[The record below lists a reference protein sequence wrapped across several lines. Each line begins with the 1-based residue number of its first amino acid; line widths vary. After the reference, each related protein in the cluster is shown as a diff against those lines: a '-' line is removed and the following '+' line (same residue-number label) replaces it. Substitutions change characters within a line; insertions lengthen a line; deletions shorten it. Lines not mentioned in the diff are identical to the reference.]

1 MTIKEALDEYQFN
14 NVGQFKGIAQ
24 SLGYRE
30 EYNSGFLCFTLNG
43 EEFRTTVHEIRSHTQ
58 TKFDEMVKK
67 DSMERI
73 CKFFD
78 KDKALLSDY
87 SDILRGKGVDII
99 NWGNIGSDSKDRFT
113 VIDHTNKLCF
123 TGKDLYDHAL
133 LNGFLLD

>member
-1 MTIKEALDEYQFN
+1 MTIKEALNEYQFN

-58 TKFDEMVKK
+58 TKFDETVKK

-78 KDKALLSDY
+78 KDKTDEMYLINMDLEKELLY
-87 SDILRGKGVDII
+87 ITEGE
-99 NWGNIGSDSKDRFT
+99 T
-113 VIDHTNKLCF
+113 IDE
-123 TGKDLYDHAL
+123 
-133 LNGFLLD
+133 